1 VILLIYKL
9 SVLKHNWYNQQYMST
24 NPAKILTFGAAAQDV
39 YLTGKALHAR
49 RDVRSRDY
57 VEQFPLGAK
66 VDIDKVYFETGGG
79 ATNGAVTFARQGL
92 KVGYV
97 GKIGHDPA
105 GTEVIR
111 VLHKEGVQTDRVVTD
126 PRLST
131 GYSVVLLSPTGE
143 RTILSHRGAS
153 HELKAKDIAIRT
165 LEADWFYITSLAGNF
180 DLLTRLLKHA
190 NTHGIKVAIDP
201 GAAELDQP
209 KKLKGLLPLVTV
221 LKANAEELSRIFG
234 GVNVRETVSKAASHC
249 PIVVGTDGAAGAYAA
264 YSGHLYQVGQYQKV
278 KAIDRTGAGDAFGSG
293 FVAGLAK
300 GYTIEDALTL
310 ASANA
315 TGVVAQIGSK
325 PGILK
330 TDRIKRMKVKESQL

>member
-1 VILLIYKL
+1 
-9 SVLKHNWYNQQYMST
+9 MST

-57 VEQFPLGAK
+57 VEQFPLGSK
-66 VDIDKVYFETGGG
+66 IDIEKVYFETGGG

-105 GTEVIR
+105 GTEVLH
-111 VLHKEGVQTDRVVTD
+111 VLRKEGVHVDRVVTD
-126 PRLST
+126 PRLTT
-131 GYSVVLLSPTGE
+131 GYSVILLSPTGE

-153 HELKAKDIAIRT
+153 HSLKAKDIAIRT
-165 LEADWFYITSLAGNF
+165 LDADWFYITSLAGNF
-180 DLLTRLLKHA
+180 DLLSRLLKHA
-190 NTHGIKVAIDP
+190 NTRGIKVAIDP
-201 GAAELDQP
+201 GAAELDQA
-209 KKLKGLLPLVTV
+209 KKLKSLLPLITV

-234 GVNVRETVSKAASHC
+234 GINVRETVSRAASHC
-249 PIVVGTDGAAGAYAA
+249 EYVVGTDGAAGAYAA
-264 YSGHLYQVGQYQKV
+264 HEGRFYQVGQYQKV
-278 KAIDRTGAGDAFGSG
+278 KALDRTGAGDAFGSG
-293 FVAGLAK
+293 FIAGLAK
-300 GYTIEDALTL
+300 GLVIEDALTL

-315 TGVVAQIGSK
+315 TSVVTQIGAK

-330 TDRIKRMKVKESQL
+330 TDRLKRMKMKVGNL

>member
-1 VILLIYKL
+1 
-9 SVLKHNWYNQQYMST
+9 MST
-24 NPAKILTFGAAAQDV
+24 NFAKILTFGASAQDV
-39 YLTGKALHAR
+39 FLTGKALHAR

-57 VEQFPLGAK
+57 VEQFPLGGK
-66 VDIDKVYFETGGG
+66 VDIEKVYFETGGG

-105 GTEVIR
+105 GTEVLH
-111 VLHKEGVQTDRVVTD
+111 VLRKEGVHTDRVVTD

-131 GYSVVLLSPTGE
+131 GYSVILLAPSGE

-180 DLLTRLLKHA
+180 DLLSRLLKHA
-190 NTHGIKVAIDP
+190 NTRGIKVAIDP

-209 KKLKGLLPLVTV
+209 KKLKSLLPLITV
-221 LKANAEELSRIFG
+221 LKANAEELAQIFG
-234 GVNVRETVSKAASHC
+234 GINVRETVSKAANHC
-249 PIVVGTDGAAGAYAA
+249 PYVIGTDGAAGAYAA
-264 YSGHLYQVGQYQKV
+264 FSGQLYQVGQYQKV
-278 KAIDRTGAGDAFGSG
+278 KPIDRTGAGDAFGSG

-300 GYTIEDALTL
+300 GLAIEDALTL

-315 TGVVAQIGSK
+315 TSVVTQIGAK

-330 TDRIKRMKVKESQL
+330 TDRLKRMRVKVSKL